1 MKERRVEMEG
11 KKKQMKMGG
20 GRKNWKIEMEL
31 KKEKMRS
38 N

>member
-11 KKKQMKMGG
+11 KKKQMKMG

>member
-20 GRKNWKIEMEL
+20 EKKLKDRNEIKKGKNEV
-31 KKEKMRS
+31 
-38 N
+38 